1 MFKPYWDNLMK
12 LLFRPIYFFTFLP
25 KGDWIDDSVTFVGI
39 TSSLL
44 AFVGT
49 IVIFITQYFVIGQTL
64 FEKVVGW
71 KWVFTV
77 PTTIVLAFM
86 FFVITFSII
95 FAMFLFALL
104 ALFWI
109 ISGVLF
115 YLGRLPARPAGGQN
129 KASNYHEY
137 LKASFYSSGV
147 MVVFSL
153 VELLVI
159 LTKRG
164 LMDFTNFSIGYNMLY
179 SFAVLYLYGIFAII
193 LRKLGKFEKG
203 KAFLIAVI
211 PAIFLALIGIA
222 VGFVVLPKLKGL
234 IA

>member
-1 MFKPYWDNLMK
+1 MFKSYWDNLMK

-95 FAMFLFALL
+95 FAIFLFALL
-104 ALFWI
+104 GLFWI
-109 ISGVLF
+109 VSGILF
-115 YLGRLPARPAGGQN
+115 YLGRIQN

-147 MVVFSL
+147 FVVFSL

-164 LMDFTNFSIGYNMLY
+164 LMDFTNFSVGYNMLY

-193 LRKLGKFEKG
+193 LRKLGKYEKG
-203 KAFLIAVI
+203 KAFLAATI
-211 PAIFLALIGIA
+211 PAIFLILVGIA
-222 VGFVVLPKLKGL
+222 VGFVILPKLKGL